1 MRKVVFDEGPHTYT
15 DTDTNQQYI
24 SVTTLIGKY
33 EIPFDTHYWST
44 YKGCKDVLEN
54 VHMWEKY
61 KRKAGG
67 WKDVVA
73 HFERNK
79 AGRFTED
86 VINRINWYVNK
97 WEFAKNSACAAGTKI
112 HKQKEEEILAQDG
125 IETSSGVRL
134 TAIESCDI
142 DHLKR
147 VKNGVFPE
155 LLVYDTEYDIAGQVD
170 LVYKK
175 GKKIIIKD
183 YKTNNEISREA
194 FADNKMKVPL
204 DNLLD
209 STFNH
214 YMLQMSLYA
223 WILERQGYEIVELEL
238 IHLDRET
245 GDVIDEIEVP
255 YVPDLVEKMVKHYR
269 SEHRKVVKGSMLNV
283 WVKIKE

>member
-1 MRKVVFDEGPHTYT
+1 MRKVIFEEKAHTYT
-15 DTDTNQQYI
+15 DTDTNQQYV

-33 EIPFDTHYWST
+33 EIPFDTYYWST

-54 VHMWEKY
+54 VNMWERF

-73 HFERNK
+73 HFERNR
-79 AGRFTED
+79 AGRYTED
-86 VINRINWYVNK
+86 IINRVNWYVNK
-97 WEFAKNSACAAGTKI
+97 WEYAKNSACAAGTKI
-112 HKQKEEEILAQDG
+112 HKQKEDELLAQDG
-125 IETSSGVRL
+125 IKTASGDVLRPL
-134 TAIESCDI
+134 ENCDI

-170 LVYKK
+170 VVYKK

-183 YKTNNEISREA
+183 YKTNKEISRES
-194 FADNKMKVPL
+194 FADAKMKEPL
-204 DNLLD
+204 EDLLD

-245 GDVIDEIEVP
+245 GDVIDEIAVP
-255 YVPDLVEKMVKHYR
+255 YVPKLVEKMVKHYR
-269 SEHRKVVKGSMLNV
+269 TEHCNVKELC
-283 WVKIKE
+283 